1 MARAQPLLST
11 ITPNNGLDGLNTISF
26 GNVPST
32 DAAQIRH
39 VGHFLVALILMSWT
53 LFLIWR
59 EYNHFLEVRQEWLG
73 SAQHLSLARTRTV
86 AITNL
91 PDSVNSEAGLKELAS
106 VVARLTGS
114 SGPRPSNV
122 TDGTAVNGYDET
134 GGVRSVWLSY
144 KVKKIEKVWQERD
157 DECSRLEGGVG
168 KLQKL
173 ASKNQRK
180 GKTPEAKG
188 A

>member
-1 MARAQPLLST
+1 MMA
-11 ITPNNGLDGLNTISF
+11 F
-26 GNVPST
+26 GNVPPT
-32 DAAQIRH
+32 GQNRH
-39 VGHFLVALILMSWT
+39 IGHFLVALILMSWT

-59 EYNHFLEVRQEWLG
+59 EYNHFVEVRQEWLT
-73 SAQHLSLARTRTV
+73 STQHLSLARARTV

-91 PDSVNSEAGLKELAS
+91 PDSVNSESGLKELAS
-106 VVARLTGS
+106 VVGRLTAS
-114 SGPRPSNV
+114 YAPRPSNV
-122 TDGTAVNGYDET
+122 TDGTAVNGVDESAS
-134 GGVRSVWLSY
+134 GGVRNIWLSR
-144 KVKKIEKVWQERD
+144 KVKALEKVWQERD

-188 A
+188 EQCSHFSIW